1 MSTAAERLRASATVT
16 KSKSQA
22 KPRAKKPPRRNPTPQ
37 RNLTPED
44 EAGGDERLT
53 IEAHP
58 LSSLP
63 PSLSLPPSPPMPK
76 SSPPPESPLYNMLLT
91 HLLRVNGRK
100 VLKDSDSCTRAVFT
114 MDWIEDR
121 VNLMLESPALTID
134 GRQHQVVSQAISF
147 KHSLR
152 ASGGL

>member
-22 KPRAKKPPRRNPTPQ
+22 KPRAKKPRRRNPTPQ

-44 EAGGDERLT
+44 EAGGDEILT

-63 PSLSLPPSPPMPK
+63 SSLSLPPSSPPMPE
-76 SSPPPESPLYNMLLT
+76 SSPPPESPLYKMLLT
-91 HLLRVNGRK
+91 HSLRVNGRE

-114 MDWIEDR
+114 M
-121 VNLMLESPALTID
+121 
-134 GRQHQVVSQAISF
+134 G
-147 KHSLR
+147 
-152 ASGGL
+152 

>member
-22 KPRAKKPPRRNPTPQ
+22 KLRAKKPPRRNPTPQ
-37 RNLTPED
+37 HNLTPED

-63 PSLSLPPSPPMPK
+63 PSLSLL
-76 SSPPPESPLYNMLLT
+76 PESPLYNMLLT
-91 HLLRVNGRK
+91 HSLRVNGRE

-134 GRQHQVVSQAISF
+134 GRQHQVVSRAISF
-147 KHSLR
+147 KPSLR